1 MITDD
6 DRNIRAGL
14 SFYAGRLLPDHLTG
28 AVASQD
34 LQVGTWVFPKPAAG
48 LPVSG
53 QQALDQLRAL
63 GRSLRERAAAHAVA
77 LMVADDPGWPGGTGC
92 DDLPCLWVQ
101 GHADVA
107 ALLDQSVA
115 LTGARTASD
124 YGLQVTEEFTA
135 RLVEARRA
143 VVTSTA
149 PGIGQRARAAARS
162 RPGSRL
168 VLVSDRGLDQPF
180 DQAQTATVQHAPQR
194 TALISA
200 FPPGGSPTPSRSLF
214 AERLLLRIAAGTV
227 VMETALS
234 SHIVVQARDAARAGY
249 RVYAVPGPVTSPVSA
264 GCHQLISE
272 GAAQMVTDVD
282 DVINTVDVDRPAF
295 LKPFT
300 VTVELHR
307 GGGTLG
313 SRSQGPF
320 MVWAASVA
328 HAANTAFDLV
338 DTAPNIPV
346 DLTVWVHNAD
356 GGREAIAINRAS

>member
-28 AVASQD
+28 AVESQN
-34 LQVGTWVFPKPAAG
+34 LQVGTWVFPKPTGG
-48 LPVSG
+48 LQVSG
-53 QQALDQLRAL
+53 QQALDQLRSL

-77 LMVADDPGWPGGTGC
+77 LLIAGDPGWPDGTGC

-107 ALLDQSVA
+107 AALDQSVA
-115 LTGARTASD
+115 LTGARAATD
-124 YGLQVTEEFTA
+124 YGLQVTEELTTGLIEVA
-135 RLVEARRA
+135 RTI
-143 VVTSTA
+143 VTSAA
-149 PGIGQRARAAARS
+149 PGIDRRALAAASS

-168 VLVSDRGLDQPF
+168 VLVGDRGLDQPF
-180 DQAQTATVQHAPQR
+180 DQAQTFAMQHAPQR

-214 AERLLLRIAAGTV
+214 AEKLLLRIAAGTIV
-227 VMETALS
+227 VEAALN

-249 RVYAVPGPVTSPVSA
+249 RICAVPGPVTSPVSA
-264 GCHQLISE
+264 GCHQLISD
-272 GAAQMVTDVD
+272 GAAAMVTDVD
-282 DVINTVDVDRPAF
+282 DVINTVDVTRPAF

-307 GGGTLG
+307 SSDGLG

-320 MVWAASVA
+320 TVWAASVA
-328 HAANTAFDLV
+328 HAANTAFDLTV
-338 DTAPNIPV
+338 TASSIPV
-346 DLTVWVHNAD
+346 DLTVWVHDAG
-356 GGREAIAINRAS
+356 GGRQAIAINRAS